1 MGFWWS
7 GRLGVSV
14 LQLAVLRFVVGRLL
28 FGWRIA
34 ACCVNVLESHAR
46 RSESS
51 CLRFDVTDRPVHHGG
66 PHGNP

>member
-1 MGFWWS
+1 M
-7 GRLGVSV
+7 
-14 LQLAVLRFVVGRLL
+14 LQLAVLGLLRLVVDRLL
-28 FGWRIA
+28 FGWQIA

-51 CLRFDVTDRPVHHGG
+51 GRRFDVTDRPVHHDD